1 MQKFL
6 LEMVWWVITAVL
18 VVAIMYPIWAAGALY
33 PVNWQNIMFI
43 VLFITLTRY
52 MFFLKYTFLAKI
64 QWLKVVFV
72 LITVPVLFLLI
83 EQHNA
88 FQTNLDNIGPEYVA
102 SGVSYPKLLDI
113 AHYAKNEFTFFS
125 VGSILGMIAFML
137 RMIISVW
144 RLINKGTV

>member
-1 MQKFL
+1 
-6 LEMVWWVITAVL
+6 
-18 VVAIMYPIWAAGALY
+18 
-33 PVNWQNIMFI
+33 
-43 VLFITLTRY
+43 
-52 MFFLKYTFLAKI
+52 
-64 QWLKVVFV
+64 
-72 LITVPVLFLLI
+72 LI

-102 SGVSYPKLLDI
+102 SGVPDAKLLDI

-137 RMIISVW
+137 RMLISVW